1 MTNIDPTN
9 LKNYAAELFD
19 KLDAKDGKID
29 GKVQNSVWNEFAENE
44 QTQGNNVKNFIERE
58 NGIKAIVRYM
68 KAQCEKLGVD
78 LENYVK
84 PVFRNVVDG
93 IKGEPTTDPNPPA
106 NDPNPPKADPNPPAK
121 TVQIPDYAQRKEL
134 AGQKIINTES
144 GETLTYD
151 SDGFVIEV
159 RDRNGNLI
167 QEIFYHDEGKFSDFF
182 EYEYDE
188 NGNCTREIHRNDTGE
203 CGGYENYE
211 YDSNGNRIKAI
222 HCYEDGVV
230 SDYWTYEYDELGN
243 ITKEIIHEEDG
254 SVRQYNNY
262 EYDKKGVRQIIRN
275 YDGTVA
281 TYYDYNKDNLPVP
294 TKERHKDEIDKK
306 GK

>member
-19 KLDAKDGKID
+19 KLDAKDGKVD

-68 KAQCEKLGVD
+68 KTQCEKLGVD

-84 PVFRNVVDG
+84 PVFENVVDG

-106 NDPNPPKADPNPPAK
+106 KDPNPPAK
-121 TVQIPDYAQRKEL
+121 DQNPPAKSVKVPDYSQEKAL
-134 AGQKIINTES
+134 AGLEIIDTES
-144 GETLTYD
+144 GGTRTYD
-151 SDGFVIEV
+151 ENGFVIEI
-159 RDRNGNLI
+159 RDSNGNLT
-167 QEIFYHDEGKFSDFF
+167 QEFLRDYDGSIFGFN
-182 EYEYDE
+182 EYKYDE
-188 NGNCTREIHRNDTGE
+188 NGNCTQEIYRKSNGE
-203 CGGYENYE
+203 LDFYWNNE
-211 YDSNGNRIKAI
+211 YDNGNKTKEICR
-222 HCYEDGVV
+222 EENGEV
-230 SDYWTYEYDELGN
+230 SSYRTYEYDKLGN

-254 SVRQYNNY
+254 SVEQYNNY
-262 EYDKKGVRQIIRN
+262 EYDKKGVRKVIRN
-275 YDGTVA
+275 NDGTVA
-281 TYYDYNKDNLPVP
+281 SYHDYNKDNLPVP
-294 TKERHKDEIDKK
+294 TKERNKDEIDTK